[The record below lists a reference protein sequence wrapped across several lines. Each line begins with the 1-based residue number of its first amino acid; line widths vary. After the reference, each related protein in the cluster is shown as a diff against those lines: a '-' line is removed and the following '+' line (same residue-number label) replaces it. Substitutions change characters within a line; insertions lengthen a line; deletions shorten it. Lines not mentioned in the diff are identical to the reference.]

1 MGGRVLGIFH
11 FLKILFTLPLLFF
24 IPGYLTYVLF
34 AREREGCP
42 RDFLEV
48 AFIQVLISVV
58 LSSFCALVLAELGH
72 FSLMKLVV
80 LVAGYS
86 IGLILRYRSKLIF
99 SDGWKSFRWDYSQT
113 LVVGMLLIAGV
124 LFFQPFENILGGRD
138 AGVYVNTGINI
149 GRTGSILIRD
159 DFFAKLRLETQ
170 EEFLWVFPG
179 TEEARIKFRF
189 PGFYWVRD
197 RGLVIPQFLHLYPVW
212 IAIFYSIFGLRGCL
226 FATPFFGW
234 LAALGVYLVGK
245 ALFSRAVGIIALSL
259 LIVNPSQIWFSRY
272 ANSEILFQL
281 LFIGGL
287 FCWALFVRRN
297 DRFWGAIS
305 GVCFGELFLTRI
317 EAMYIFF
324 PFLLLFGYLYAVREI
339 KREFIYFAI
348 PLGALLGLAAIHAYL
363 FSFPYFLML
372 CHLMAPLTFNSGII
386 LPILIILPISAV
398 ILAFR
403 GIESI
408 KNLLTTRRQVTL
420 LTVVIGIAVLSFY
433 MYFIRPNQPEVL
445 QMPDGETVKTYD
457 ETNLVELGWYLSP
470 LGLLL
475 AIMGLSQ
482 VILTELNRK
491 TIILV
496 TSVLIYSAIYLKS
509 GMISPDHIFATRR
522 YITVIIPSA
531 ALLIGHAVTRLK
543 CDNWGIWPQRIL
555 PCALTLALLASS
567 AQTDLLII
575 RHREFEGA
583 IAQVR
588 QLAEALPEGAVVTF
602 DGSSVGNFLAP
613 PLTFI
618 YDKKAMAFW
627 PKEGEGPFG
636 LESAE
641 RVFAEGFSEGREVFF
656 VSTHEAPP
664 SSPAYDLYSI
674 RATTLEVPQLE
685 HAFDHFPREVE
696 RWKLPYR
703 IYRVQLG
710 SGVIGYEGASL
721 LNQVGEV
728 VGDKDAS
735 RGEALYADVADDSEG
750 YLCYGPYIL
759 FRAGGY
765 QVCFRLKVNN
775 DRVGKTVVATI
786 DVAADIGET
795 VLASKD
801 VVSDDFGEI
810 CKYGDFCLDFDN
822 PSMQALEFR
831 VYFTDIAD
839 LWVDNIRVIP

>member
-1 MGGRVLGIFH
+1 
-11 FLKILFTLPLLFF
+11 
-24 IPGYLTYVLF
+24 
-34 AREREGCP
+34 
-42 RDFLEV
+42 
-48 AFIQVLISVV
+48 
-58 LSSFCALVLAELGH
+58 
-72 FSLMKLVV
+72 
-80 LVAGYS
+80 
-86 IGLILRYRSKLIF
+86 
-99 SDGWKSFRWDYSQT
+99 
-113 LVVGMLLIAGV
+113 
-124 LFFQPFENILGGRD
+124 
-138 AGVYVNTGINI
+138 
-149 GRTGSILIRD
+149 
-159 DFFAKLRLETQ
+159 
-170 EEFLWVFPG
+170 
-179 TEEARIKFRF
+179 
-189 PGFYWVRD
+189 
-197 RGLVIPQFLHLYPVW
+197 
-212 IAIFYSIFGLRGCL
+212 L

-234 LAALGVYLVGK
+234 LGALGVYLVGK
-245 ALFSRAVGIIALSL
+245 ALFSRSVGIIALSL

-324 PFLLLFGYLYAVREI
+324 PFLLLFGYLYAIREI

-372 CHLMAPLTFNSGII
+372 CHLIAPLTFNSGII
-386 LPILIILPISAV
+386 LSILIILPISAV
-398 ILAFR
+398 ILAFK

-496 TSVLIYSAIYLKS
+496 TSVLIYLAIHLKS
-509 GMISPDHIFATRR
+509 GMISPDHIFAIRR
-522 YITVIIPSA
+522 YMTVIIPSA
-531 ALLIGHAVTRLK
+531 ALLIGHAVTRFK

-575 RHREFEGA
+575 GHREFEGA

-602 DGSSVGNFLAP
+602 DGSWVGNFLAP

-627 PKEGEGPFG
+627 PKEGEGPFD
-636 LESAE
+636 LESVE
-641 RVFAEGFSEGREVFF
+641 RVYAEGFSEGREVFF
-656 VSTHEAPP
+656 VSTHENAPL
-664 SSPAYDLYSI
+664 SAKYDLYSI

-685 HAFDHFPREVE
+685 HALDHFPRKIE
-696 RWKLPYR
+696 RWELPYR
-703 IYRVQLG
+703 VYYLRPAVG
-710 SGVIGYEGASL
+710 CMCYEAESL
-721 LNQVGEV
+721 LHEVGRV
-728 VGDKDAS
+728 VEDGDAS
-735 RGEALYADVADDSEG
+735 WAQAMYANPAKDNEG
-750 YLCYGPYIL
+750 SLCYGPYITVPPGRY
-759 FRAGGY
+759 RAL
-765 QVCFRLKVNN
+765 FRLKVGEGA
-775 DRVGKTVVATI
+775 DGGDPVATI
-786 DVAADIGET
+786 DVAADLGKT
-795 VLASKD
+795 VLASKELAD
-801 VVSDDFGEI
+801 SDFMAIGH
-810 CKYGDFCLDFDN
+810 YQTF
-822 PSMQALEFR
+822 ALEFENHLTQAVEFR
-831 VYFTDIAD
+831 VHFTDAAE
-839 LWVDNIRVIP
+839 LWVDNIEIL